1 MRYYVV
7 IPAHNEDGFIQKTLQ
22 SLVDQ
27 NLLPAKVIIVNDH
40 STDNT
45 EEIIDQY
52 VREHTI
58 FTKVNTAS
66 SEDHMPGSK
75 VVCAFNKG
83 LERLDDNYE
92 FIVKLDADIILP
104 NNYFSEIAAVFKN
117 DPRVGIAGGFAY
129 EQDAN
134 GNWKLNHPMHKDHI
148 RGAFKSYSYA
158 AFKAIKGLRCAMGW
172 DTLDELLARHQDY
185 RIQSI
190 ESLKVKHLRP
200 TGKSYNKKAR
210 LLQGKAMYT
219 MGYGFVLTFI
229 ASVKMAMMHNKPKVI
244 IDNLRGYFK
253 AKKDQTPLIV
263 SKEEAQFI
271 RNYRWKNIRAQLKL
285 G

>member
-7 IPAHNEDGFIQKTLQ
+7 IPAHNEAGFIQKTLQ

-27 NLLPAKVIIVNDH
+27 SLLPEKVIVVNDH

-45 EEIIDQY
+45 EQLIGQY
-52 VREHTI
+52 AQKYPM
-58 FTKVNTAS
+58 FTKINAES

-75 VVCAFNKG
+75 VVNAFNKG
-83 LERLDDNYE
+83 LEQLDDHYD

-104 NNYFSEIAAVFKN
+104 INYFSTVAQVFEK
-117 DPRVGIAGGFAY
+117 DPSIGIAGGFAY
-129 EQDAN
+129 EEDQH
-134 GNWKLNHPMHKDHI
+134 GNWVLNHPMHKDHI
-148 RGAFKSYSYA
+148 RGAFKAYTNP

-172 DTLDELLARHQDY
+172 DTLDELLARHQGY

-219 MGYGFVLTFI
+219 MGYGFALTFI
-229 ASVKMAMMHNKPKVI
+229 ASVKMALMNRKPKVVL
-244 IDNLRGYFK
+244 DNLSGYFD
-253 AKKDQTPLIV
+253 AKKSQTSLIV

-271 RNYRWKNIRAQLKL
+271 RNYRWKKIRVQLGL

>member
-7 IPAHNEDGFIQKTLQ
+7 IPAHNEAGFIQKTLQ

-27 NLLPAKVIIVNDH
+27 SLLPEKVIVVNDH

-45 EEIIDQY
+45 EQLIDQY
-52 VREHTI
+52 VEKHTVFSKI
-58 FTKVNTAS
+58 NTES
-66 SEDHMPGSK
+66 SEAHMPGSK
-75 VVCAFNKG
+75 VVNAFNKG
-83 LERLDDNYE
+83 MEELDDTYD

-104 NNYFSEIAAVFKN
+104 TNYFSTVAQVFKK
-117 DPRVGIAGGFAY
+117 DPSIGIAGGFAY
-129 EQDAN
+129 EEDQN
-134 GNWKLNHPMHKDHI
+134 GNWLLNHPMHKDHI
-148 RGAFKSYSYA
+148 RGAFKAYTKPT
-158 AFKAIKGLRCAMGW
+158 FKAIKGLRCAMGW
-172 DTLDELLARHQDY
+172 DTLDELLARHQGF

-229 ASVKMAMMHNKPKVI
+229 ASVKMALMNKRPKVVL
-244 IDNLRGYFK
+244 DNLSGYFK
-253 AKKDQTPLIV
+253 AKKNQTPLIV
-263 SKEEAQFI
+263 SPEEAQFI
-271 RNYRWKNIRAQLKL
+271 RNYRWKNIRAQIGLN
-285 G
+285 